1 MLPSLVV
8 EEVRRGVA
16 ETLRAQFEPST
27 ELFKDAIRRLID
39 TPPWVQGPYVQLGL
53 PFVEGESKT
62 AFFKDFETEYPAH
75 RHQEL
80 AWELCGRQGR
90 STLVATGT
98 GSGKTECFLY
108 PVLDHVAKARN
119 EGVKGIKAIIIYPM
133 NALADDQAG
142 RIAELVHDTPA
153 FAGIRAGLFVGS
165 GKTKWKPGKQGQQPE
180 QDHEVMGPDH
190 VITDKDVQRLDPPDI
205 LLTNYKML
213 DFLMIRPGDQGLW
226 RHNGPETLRYLVV
239 DELHTF
245 DGAQGT
251 DLAMLIRRL
260 RRRLGCED
268 GGLVCVGTSAT
279 LGDASDT
286 QPLRD
291 YAGEIFAT
299 EFYKDAVVTE
309 SRKGFDDF
317 IGDDVVE
324 HLLADD
330 QTVLDAITRQGFA
343 SPQKAVAA
351 YLPAFFPHAETLA
364 ALLDGVDTV
373 SGRIRLGEELKK
385 HLLFQTLLRTAAHAS
400 VMVETITDRMQRTLS
415 TTLRE
420 HAAVI
425 LTALLSLVAWARA
438 PHSGQEVDEKTR
450 VEHLSPLVNLRL
462 QIWLQELRRVIA
474 TVSADHTD
482 IQLSSEAAVL
492 SREERLRLPI
502 VQCRH
507 CRTTG
512 WLTIKPPQE
521 SRVQASLEKIYGGFF
536 ARNPDTFLARLYPRV
551 DDERRLMAQVQEK
564 YLCGQCGNLENQP
577 VDQCSH
583 CQSENLVPVHLL
595 NQTRKKILGQRGEG
609 QEETH
614 EITVHDDICPVC
626 GARGEQLIIGA
637 QTTSIAAHAVERL
650 WSAPLNPH
658 KKLILFSD
666 SVQDAAHRAGYIES
680 KTESHLMRAGI
691 ARGLANQP
699 ARQSWDQ
706 ALESLGTC
714 YLDET
719 SPLHLKPEA
728 FVAQFIAPT
737 MEWLRDW
744 KEQKA
749 SGQLPEGSDLPRMIA
764 QRMQWRA
771 VEELTHRSDIGRTL
785 SKVGVA
791 VLFPEIDT
799 LSALCEPLA
808 RKMREA
814 GGGLEAVDEGQVFH
828 WALGTLLTLI
838 RAGGVFHMELER
850 LAETGEFGAFEF
862 APQRRHWILHRGRG
876 RPPRFLTRDPGR
888 HGFLDLQERP
898 GSPLLSWA
906 QLSLGLDVYSPGI
919 ITLAYEELLKS
930 LDQAGVG
937 RYLDLEG
944 KHGPA
949 RVFGLEPARLQLC
962 QDLHRL
968 VTPSGAQSLW
978 VPADAVEAVTNIPAW
993 NSPGECL
1000 QADTAAGSWWRE
1012 RLLGGEV
1019 HRVIAHEHT
1028 GLLERDER
1036 VALQD
1041 RFMAK
1046 PEESEPWFENLLSA
1060 TPTLEMGINI
1070 GALSSVMLGG
1080 VPPNQASFIQRIG
1093 RAGRLDG
1100 NAAVF
1105 TIADASPDGHDQY
1118 FFSNPLEML
1127 QGAVEAPA
1135 IYLGAAEV
1143 LRRQIYAFFFDHWV
1157 AEEAPTMPDKL
1168 SEALDQVATGES
1180 EPRRFPFNYLDFV
1193 NRKEPELFDAFC
1205 RMLGENLADATRA
1218 KLEEFISGNEQQ
1230 KNLRTRFLAFFEE
1243 MLSERESWKVR
1254 RKQINEEL
1262 RRLRKRPQDE
1272 QTEKEIEILEK
1283 ERAALG
1289 QRIQQLN
1296 NEHLLEAMTN
1306 AGLLPNY
1313 AFPEEG
1319 VSLTTIIH
1327 GAKSATGEEYST
1339 PLHRYSRPAH
1349 AALAEFAP
1357 RNTFFAHKSKV
1368 EIDQIDMSVEPSTEY
1383 RFCAR
1388 CNYLAPFSDPSAHEA
1403 VCPKCGDSHWG
1414 DESQLRPM
1422 LRLRRAV
1429 ANIDRADKTRITEH
1443 DEGRNPRYFQ
1453 RRLLMNFDREDV
1465 RSAWT
1470 LESDV
1475 ALYGF
1480 EYLTRAKF
1488 HDLNFGQPSLAS
1500 NNSQDMFIAGD
1511 ESPKSGFALCSECG
1525 KVQPSARANDNG
1537 QRPQEHAPD
1546 CRYRHATDT
1555 EHLLDELFL
1564 FREFESE
1571 CLRILVPKG
1580 FGSGDRTTYSF
1591 MSALQLG
1598 LRQRFGGKVDHLRFE
1613 VMHESGSE
1621 ESAGKTYIL
1630 IYDSV
1635 PGGTGYL
1642 QQMLS
1647 GDADTLVEVLASA
1660 HKIIRDCSCQEHPEL
1675 DGCYQCVF
1683 HYRQGRNRRNISRLA
1698 TLEMLDELV
1707 EGKFNRKQV
1716 VGLSEIYVNPDFG
1729 SELERRFLPALKA
1742 LGGQLDANND
1752 RFPSVQVSQ
1761 DIKAGKTVYLLM
1773 VNGNRYWVDTQVP
1786 IEDMANGQILCL
1798 PDFVISATKTASPM
1812 KPIAVFVDGW
1822 EFHRKTMPEDARK
1835 RATLMLR
1842 GDYSVWSVTY
1852 EDIEAA
1858 LKHKGGTDLD
1868 SPLSVL
1874 MTPSGEAIPQERLPQ
1889 MPAGSLLLNAVAWL
1903 LRLLGNADLADNDP
1917 LANLAPVGQHLL
1929 CRAVRRPA
1937 EVTPDI
1943 EARCTKVLAALP
1955 EWLTTEGLAVHI
1967 QSPGGM
1973 ASGGKPALQW
1983 VGKAEPKFLTGKS
1996 ENDWPLAGAFV
2007 IDDTNLED
2015 GGKSVR
2021 PYWRQW
2027 LRLGNLLQAT
2037 PGVGLLT
2044 ESQLISGAGL
2054 IVPNLFDEGG
2064 APADSSWNSLLDEQE
2079 FVERLMPGFKVLA
2092 ERDVAPPEI
2101 GVEYEE
2107 GDNYRIAEA
2116 LWVEARMVLLT
2127 AAQSDCAQSW
2137 LDEGYSVIEESDG
2150 WWELVEQGIRERTK

>member
-16 ETLRAQFEPST
+16 ETLRAQFDTST

-53 PFVEGESKT
+53 PFVEGESGRD
-62 AFFKDFETEYPAH
+62 FFENFQTEFPAH
-75 RHQEL
+75 HHQEL

-108 PVLDHVAKARN
+108 PVLDHVARARAD
-119 EGVKGIKAIIIYPM
+119 GIKGIKAIIIYPM

-142 RIAELVHDTPA
+142 RIAELVYSTPA

-180 QDHEVMGPDH
+180 QDFDVMGADH
-190 VITDKDVQRLDPPDI
+190 VITDKPVQRDNPPDI

-226 RHNGPETLRYLVV
+226 KHNDQDTLRYLVV

-268 GGLVCVGTSAT
+268 ERLICVGTSAT

-286 QPLRD
+286 LPLRE
-291 YAGEIFAT
+291 YAGQVFAT
-299 EFYKDAVVTE
+299 PFDVDAVVTE

-317 IGDDVVE
+317 IGDNVVE

-330 QTVLDAITRQGFA
+330 QTVLDAIATQSFA
-343 SPQKAVAA
+343 APQEAVTA
-351 YLPAFFPHAETLA
+351 YLPAFFSHTETLA
-364 ALLDGVDTV
+364 ALVDGVETV
-373 SGRIRLGEELKK
+373 SGRIRLGKELKK
-385 HLLFQTLLRTAAHAS
+385 HLLFQTLLRTAAHAP
-400 VMVETITDRMQRTLS
+400 VTVETITDRMQRTLS
-415 TTLRE
+415 VRLKE
-420 HAAVI
+420 HAPDI
-425 LTALLSLVAWARA
+425 LTALLTLVAWARA
-438 PHSGQEVDEKTR
+438 PHSGQTIEAGTQVEK
-450 VEHLSPLVNLRL
+450 LNSLVSLRL
-462 QIWLQELRRVIA
+462 QIWMQELRRVVA
-474 TVSADHTD
+474 TVSKKKEEIELASEATV
-482 IQLSSEAAVL
+482 LSSK
-492 SREERLRLPI
+492 ERLRLPVI
-502 VQCRH
+502 QCRH

-512 WLTIKPPQE
+512 WLTVKPPQE
-521 SRVQASLEKIYGGFF
+521 SRVQTALERIYSSFF
-536 ARNPDTFLARLYPRV
+536 ARNPDTFLARLYPRLG
-551 DDERRLMAQVQEK
+551 DGHRLMAQVQEK

-577 VDQCSH
+577 VEQCSH
-583 CQSENLVPVHLL
+583 CQSENLLPVHLV
-595 NQTRKKILGQRGEG
+595 NQTRRKTITQRGEG
-609 QEETH
+609 QEERR
-614 EITVHDDICPVC
+614 EVAVHDDICPVC
-626 GARGEQLIIGA
+626 GERGEQLIIGA

-691 ARGLANQP
+691 ARGLATQP
-699 ARQSWDQ
+699 AIQPWNR
-706 ALESLGTC
+706 ALEALGRC
-714 YLDET
+714 YLDKT
-719 SPLHLKPEA
+719 SPLYQKPED
-728 FVAQFIAPT
+728 FVVQFIAPT

-744 KEQKA
+744 RELKA
-749 SGQLPEGSDLPRMIA
+749 SGQLPKDSDLPQMIA
-764 QRMQWRA
+764 QRMQWRTI
-771 VEELTHRSDIGRTL
+771 EELTHRSDIGRTL
-785 SKVGVA
+785 TKVGVA
-791 VLFPEIDT
+791 VLFPDT
-799 LSALCEPLA
+799 VALRQHCEELTRQLQA
-808 RKMREA
+808 A
-814 GGGLEAVDEGQVFH
+814 GGGLESVDESQVFH

-838 RAGGVFHMELER
+838 RAGGVFHVGLER
-850 LAETGEFGAFEF
+850 VAETGEFGAFEF
-862 APQRRHWILHRGRG
+862 APQRRKWILHRGRG
-876 RPPRFLTRDPGR
+876 RPPRFITRDSGR
-888 HGFLDLQERP
+888 HGFMDLQERD
-898 GSPLLSWA
+898 GNPLLTWA
-906 QLSLGLDVYSPGI
+906 ELALGLGLYSPGI
-919 ITLAYEELLKS
+919 VTLAYEELIGALE
-930 LDQAGVG
+930 QAGIG
-937 RYLDLEG
+937 RYVTMEG
-944 KHGPA
+944 RQGTAK
-949 RVFGLEPARLQLC
+949 VFGLNPEHLMLC
-962 QDLHRL
+962 QDLQRL

-978 VPADAVEAVTNIPAW
+978 VPRDAVDALAGLPAW
-993 NSPGECL
+993 NSPAECL
-1000 QADTAAGSWWRE
+1000 QVDDADGSNWWRE
-1012 RLLGGEV
+1012 QLLGGEV

-1036 VALQD
+1036 VDLQN

-1046 PEESEPWFENLLSA
+1046 PSESEPWFENLLSA

-1157 AEEAPTMPDKL
+1157 AEEMPTMPDKL
-1168 SEALDQVATGES
+1168 SEALDQVARGES
-1180 EPRRFPFNYLDFV
+1180 EPRQFPFNYLDFV

-1205 RMLGENLADATRA
+1205 RMLGENLTDSTRE
-1218 KLEEFISGNEQQ
+1218 KLEGFITGNEQQ

-1243 MLSERESWKVR
+1243 MLSERESWKDR
-1254 RKQINEEL
+1254 RKKLNKEL
-1262 RRLRKRPQDE
+1262 GRLRKQPEDGQI
-1272 QTEKEIEILEK
+1272 QKEIEILEK

-1296 NEHLLEAMTN
+1296 SEHLLEAMTN

-1327 GAKSATGEEYST
+1327 GARSASDEEYSV

-1368 EIDQIDMSVEPSTEY
+1368 EVDQIDMSVEPSVEY

-1388 CNYLAPFSDPSAHEA
+1388 CNYLAPLSDPTAHEA
-1403 VCPKCGDSHWG
+1403 ACPKCGDTHWE
-1414 DESQLRPM
+1414 DESQARPM

-1443 DEGRNPRYFQ
+1443 DEARNPRYYQ
-1453 RRLLMNFDREDV
+1453 RRLLMNFEPADV

-1480 EYLTRAKF
+1480 EYLSKAQF
-1488 HDLNFGQPSLAS
+1488 HDLNLGQPVGA
-1500 NNSQDMFIAGD
+1500 NGQGITIAGD
-1511 ESPKSGFALCSECG
+1511 ESPKAGFALCSGCG
-1525 KVQPSARANDNG
+1525 KVQPAGRPHDNG
-1537 QRPQEHAPD
+1537 ERPQEHAPD
-1546 CRYRHATDT
+1546 CRYRHATTT
-1555 EHLLDELFL
+1555 EHLLEELFL
-1564 FREFESE
+1564 FREFDSE

-1613 VMHESGSE
+1613 VMHEAGSDDA
-1621 ESAGKTYIL
+1621 AGKTYIL

-1660 HKIIRDCSCQEHPEL
+1660 HNIIRDCGCQNRPEL

-1683 HYRQGRNRRNISRLA
+1683 HYRQGRNRRNISRMA
-1698 TLEMLDELV
+1698 ALEMLDELV
-1707 EGKFNRKQV
+1707 EGDFKREQV
-1716 VGLSEIYVNPDFG
+1716 AGLSELLINSDFG

-1742 LGGQLDANND
+1742 LGGQLDPNND
-1752 RFPSVQVSQ
+1752 RFPVVQVSQ
-1761 DIKAGKTVYLLM
+1761 DIKAGKTAYLLT
-1773 VNGNRYWVDTQVP
+1773 VGNHRYWVDTQVP
-1786 IEDMANGQILCL
+1786 IEDVVSGQELCR
-1798 PDFVISATKTASPM
+1798 PDFVISATKTTSPM
-1812 KPIAVFVDGW
+1812 RPIAIFVDGW
-1822 EFHRKTMPEDARK
+1822 EWHAKTLPEDARK
-1835 RATLMLR
+1835 RSTLMLQD
-1842 GDYSVWSVTY
+1842 DYRVWSVTY

-1868 SPLSVL
+1868 SPLGIL
-1874 MTPSGEAIPQERLPQ
+1874 MTQSGQAIPPDRLPKI
-1889 MPAGSLLLNAVAWL
+1889 PAGTLPFNAIAWL
-1903 LRLLGNADLADNDP
+1903 LWLLGQSDPGDSDP
-1917 LANLAPVGQHLL
+1917 LESLRPVGQHLL
-1929 CRAVRRPA
+1929 CRSVRRPA
-1937 EVTPDI
+1937 EVTPEI
-1943 EARCTKVLAALP
+1943 ESRCTQVMKVLP
-1955 EWLTTEGLAVHI
+1955 DWLVDTVHRVHL
-1967 QSPGGM
+1967 QSPGAA
-1973 ASGGKPALQW
+1973 ASTEKPRLQW
-1983 VGKAEPKFLTGKS
+1983 VGKAEPKYLTGKS
-1996 ENDWPLAGAFV
+1996 DSVFPLAGGLV
-2007 IDDTNLED
+2007 VDDSLPDTD
-2015 GGKSVR
+2015 AKAARSA
-2021 PYWRQW
+2021 WRQW
-2027 LRLGNLLQAT
+2027 LRVSNLLQGT
-2037 PGVGLLT
+2037 PGVAMLTASLLST
-2044 ESQLISGAGL
+2044 GHTLS
-2054 IVPNLFDEGG
+2054 VPTPMSEGVT
-2064 APADSSWNSLLDEQE
+2064 AVDATWNSLLDEGE
-2079 FVERLMPGFKVLA
+2079 FVERLRPGFVQLSGL
-2092 ERDVAPPEI
+2092 DVQPPEI
-2101 GVEYEE
+2101 GVEFEA
-2107 GDNYRIAEA
+2107 GDDYRIAEA
-2116 LWVEARMVLLT
+2116 AWESAQVVLLT
-2127 AAQSDCAQSW
+2127 AAQADCAESW
-2137 LDEGYSVIEESDG
+2137 QAAGYVVIEESDS
-2150 WWELVEQGIRERTK
+2150 WWKIVAQTLEERTN